1 MDNWLFGVAFF
12 LAGIALYRKL
22 ARWRKTP
29 KARVSALLRRYRALE
44 RTGLSERDCL
54 LQLLATSK
62 DWKRLP
68 QRFLAEIVSRFPT
81 KEDAMRFVSVSE
93 DYGYLRD
100 HYPGLAAKTDLEAT
114 MGEIACL
121 FARFGFQLQDQGHYN
136 QAEFVQ
142 KLALQL
148 QPDQYFTNLPLAAN
162 YHETGRH
169 ADALPLFE
177 RGLAQVRNFER
188 DAGPAAPEFSPAKC
202 LGTDTKITTLRNR
215 YKKMYE
221 ACLKATEGKSLSG
234 LFCLIFMELLV
245 PGNGV

>member
-68 QRFLAEIVSRFPT
+68 HRFLAEIVSRFPT

-100 HYPGLAAKTDLEAT
+100 HYPGLAAKTDLEAA

-121 FARFGFQLQDQGHYN
+121 FARFGFQLQEQGRYIE
-136 QAEFVQ
+136 AEFVQ
-142 KLALQL
+142 KLALRL
-148 QPDQYFTNLPLAAN
+148 QPDQYFTNLPLAVS

-177 RGLAQVRNFER
+177 RGLAQVNDLER
-188 DAGPAAPEFSPAKC
+188 KAGRAAPAFPPANC
-202 LGTDTKITTLRNR
+202 LWTDAEIRKFRNR
-215 YKKMYE
+215 CKKMYA
-221 ACLKATEGKSLSG
+221 ACLKATEGKSLS
-234 LFCLIFMELLV
+234 
-245 PGNGV
+245 